1 MKIRLENIDSRPR
14 GNLRFQICMF
24 SHDSLKTTH
33 MYTFEDNKRIF
44 ISESG
49 IEQVLK
55 RTEIVIRQSN
65 TFDF

>member
-1 MKIRLENIDSRPR
+1 
-14 GNLRFQICMF
+14 
-24 SHDSLKTTH
+24 

-49 IEQVLK
+49 IEQFVK

>member
-1 MKIRLENIDSRPR
+1 
-14 GNLRFQICMF
+14 
-24 SHDSLKTTH
+24 

-44 ISESG
+44 VSESG

-65 TFDF
+65 TLDFWSTYKHVLLIIATGFHC

>member
-1 MKIRLENIDSRPR
+1 
-14 GNLRFQICMF
+14 MF

-65 TFDF
+65 TLDFWSTYKHVLLIIATGFHC